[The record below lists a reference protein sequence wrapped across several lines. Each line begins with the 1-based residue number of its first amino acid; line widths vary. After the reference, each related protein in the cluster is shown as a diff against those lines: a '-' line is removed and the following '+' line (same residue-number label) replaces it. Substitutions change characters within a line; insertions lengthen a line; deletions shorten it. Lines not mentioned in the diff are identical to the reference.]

1 MREHLPV
8 LQVIVPLLAAPLCL
22 VLRVP
27 AVARVLVAVASWTSL
42 TIAGSLLLQVRASGT
57 ISYALGG
64 WAAPY
69 GIEYRI
75 DLLSAYLLVLVNVI
89 GAVVFTFLPGQPASK
104 ISNRRETHFYAALLL
119 ALAGLLG
126 IVATGDAFNI
136 FVFLEIS
143 SLAAYSLVA
152 LGKRRRALM
161 AAYSYLIIGT
171 IGGTF
176 ILLGIGFMYSMTG
189 TLNLAELGE
198 ALPTLTDTRTV
209 RVAFAFLFVGV
220 SIKLA
225 LFPLHQWLPNAY
237 SEAPAAVSA
246 FLAATST
253 KVSYYLL
260 VRVVFTLFGAA
271 FVFDSLH
278 LDRLLIPLSIAAM
291 FSGSVAAIYQ
301 TNVKRLLAYSSVAQ
315 IGYMTLGLSFAS
327 VTGLTGGLV
336 HLFNHAMMKG
346 GLFLSVACI
355 AARTGSARLEDFRG
369 LGRRMPFSMISF
381 VVGGLALIG
390 IPGTVGFISK
400 WYLVRAAL
408 EQGRF
413 IVAFLIV
420 ASSLLAVAYVW
431 RVLEVAYFHPR
442 ADDDPEVS
450 EVSWKMLVPTWV
462 LIGAT
467 VYFGLSSDLTV
478 GIAAAT
484 ARDLLEGLP
493 MVGGAP

>member
-1 MREHLPV
+1 MAEHLPV

-22 VLRVP
+22 LVRVP
-27 AVARVLVAVASWTSL
+27 RIARVLVTVAAWTSL
-42 TIAGSLLLQVRASGT
+42 AIAVTLMAEVRTSGT
-57 ISYALGG
+57 ITYALGG

-75 DLLSAYLLVLVNVI
+75 DLLSAYLLVLVSVVA
-89 GAVVFTFLPGQPASK
+89 AVVLSFLPGRPAAQ
-104 ISNRRETHFYAALLL
+104 ISNHRETHFYAALLL
-119 ALAGLLG
+119 SLAGMLG
-126 IVATGDAFNI
+126 IAATGDAFNI

-143 SLAAYSLVA
+143 SISAYSLVA
-152 LGKRRRALM
+152 LGRRRQALM
-161 AAYSYLIIGT
+161 AAFSYLIIGT
-171 IGGTF
+171 IGASF
-176 ILLGIGFMYSMTG
+176 ILLGIGFMYHMTG
-189 TLNLAELGE
+189 TLNMAEL
-198 ALPTLTDTRTV
+198 AVYLPQLTSTRTV

-253 KVSYYLL
+253 KISYYLL

-271 FVFDSLH
+271 FVFGSLH
-278 LDRLLIPLSIAAM
+278 LDRLLVPLSIAAM
-291 FSGSVAAIYQ
+291 FSGSIAAIYQ

-315 IGYMTLGLSFAS
+315 VGYMTLGLSFAT

-355 AARTGSARLEDFRG
+355 GSRIGSAQLDDLRG
-369 LGRRMPFSMISF
+369 LGRRMPFSMASF
-381 VVGGLALIG
+381 VVGGLSLIG

-408 EQGRF
+408 EQGRWL
-413 IVAFLIV
+413 VAGLIV

-431 RVLEVAYFHPR
+431 RVLEVAYFAPR
-442 ADDDPEVS
+442 SADDPVVS
-450 EVSWKMLVPTWV
+450 EVGWKLLLPTWV

-467 VYFGLSSDLTV
+467 VYFGLSADLTV
-478 GIAAAT
+478 GLAQDV
-484 ARDLLEGLP
+484 AREL
-493 MVGGAP
+493 VGITGGVTP